1 MFSRR
6 EDFRGERREGE
17 EGRGDVTV
25 EWRDWRRDWVEEVV
39 VRREVIRGRVEEIIS
54 KAVDGDG
61 KGGGDVEEEVAV
73 DGGRV

>member
-1 MFSRR
+1 M
-6 EDFRGERREGE
+6 
-17 EGRGDVTV
+17 RGDVTV

-54 KAVDGDG
+54 KAVEGEG
-61 KGGGDVEEEVAV
+61 KGGGDVEEEIEVAVAV